1 MTSMNVSTNTLT
13 DMPVVIFG
21 EALVDEFSEQS
32 IVGGAPFNVARNL
45 ACFSCSPLLVS
56 RIGQDEV
63 GAQISAE
70 LQRSG
75 MLSDGV
81 QMDVQHASGRVKV
94 WQDQQH
100 DHAAH
105 RFEILADQAYDY
117 IDQQQAV
124 EAVATYCQGRTDGIF
139 YFGSLI
145 QRSQISSDTLQE
157 LLKRQGM
164 TTFLDLNL
172 RDGQASDAV
181 ILSSLQQADIV
192 KLNEDELQYVLKL
205 SKDLLPM
212 PLPVSASASAIDLT
226 TAREAWGEV
235 ILPLLRHFS
244 VQSILITL
252 GERGYAYFDQSGR
265 HYSAAELPQ
274 PVQIVDTVGA
284 GDAFAAVFLLGL
296 VRQWPLAFTLQRAHQ
311 FATRVCGVRGAVA
324 TDIAFYQDQLRG
336 WEADVSC
343 SGEAV

>member
-1 MTSMNVSTNTLT
+1 MNVATNTLT

-45 ACFSCSPLLVS
+45 ACFSCSPLLLT

-63 GAQISAE
+63 GAQIRAE

-75 MLSDGV
+75 MLPDGV
-81 QMDVQHASGRVKV
+81 QIDAQHASGRVKV
-94 WQDQQH
+94 WQDHQL
-100 DHAAH
+100 DHAIH

-124 EAVATYCQGRTDGIF
+124 DAVTTYCQGRTDGIF

-145 QRSQISSDTLQE
+145 QRSQMSSDTLQE
-157 LLKRQGM
+157 LLKNNSM

-172 RDGQASDAV
+172 REGQATDAV

-205 SKDLLPM
+205 SKDLL
-212 PLPVSASASAIDLT
+212 SASLPASTSALDLNT
-226 TAREAWGEV
+226 PREAWGDV

-244 VQSILITL
+244 VQSMLITL

-265 HYSAAELPQ
+265 HYSAAKLPQ

-296 VRQWPLAFTLQRAHQ
+296 VRQWPLALTLQRAHQ
-311 FATRVCGVRGAVA
+311 FATQVCGVRGAVA
-324 TDIAFYQDQLRG
+324 SDIAFYQDQLRC

-343 SGEAV
+343 SGETV

>member
-1 MTSMNVSTNTLT
+1 MTSMNVATNTLT

-45 ACFSCSPLLVS
+45 ACFSCSPLLLT
-56 RIGQDEV
+56 RIGQDDV
-63 GAQISAE
+63 GAQIRAE

-75 MLSDGV
+75 MLPDGV
-81 QMDVQHASGRVKV
+81 QIDAQHASGRVKV
-94 WQDQQH
+94 WQDHQQ
-100 DHAAH
+100 DHATH

-124 EAVATYCQGRTDGIF
+124 DAVTTYCQGRTDGIF

-157 LLKRQGM
+157 LLKNNSM

-172 RDGQASDAV
+172 REGQATDAV

-205 SKDLLPM
+205 SKDLL
-212 PLPVSASASAIDLT
+212 SASLPASTSTLDLNT
-226 TAREAWGEV
+226 PREAWGDV

-244 VQSILITL
+244 VQSMLITL

-265 HYSAAELPQ
+265 HYSATKLPQ

-296 VRQWPLAFTLQRAHQ
+296 VRQWPLALTLQRAHQ

-324 TDIAFYQDQLRG
+324 SDIAFYQDQLRC

-343 SGEAV
+343 SGETV